1 MRWKSSKKDIIMD
14 FTTELEYISASGATK
29 DNICIKKFVIVLG
42 VAPSGQMEIY
52 CENDVP

>member
-1 MRWKSSKKDIIMD
+1 MRWKSSKKDTIMD

-52 CENDVP
+52 CENNVP